1 MLSETLFEKS
11 TTPLLT
17 WFYAMLLMTHT
28 KANMT
33 VTDLQQELGVTY
45 KTAWRIYTLLRKR
58 MAQNNGD
65 LLYADAK
72 EVNSVR
78 RWTLFNAFEFKVTQK
93 KDDSE

>member
-1 MLSETLFEKS
+1 M
-11 TTPLLT
+11 T
-17 WFYAMLLMTHT
+17 WFYAFFLMTLT
-28 KANMT
+28 KADMT
-33 VTDLQQELGVTY
+33 AKDLQKEIGVTY
-45 KTAWRIYTLLRKR
+45 KTAWRIYTQTRKL

-72 EVNSVR
+72 EVNSVK